1 MLCIYGRFMGFYV
14 NGFLKGLSFTHQCR
28 CSPMLIFLA
37 WATCGGSTTNFVKV
51 ILSSIRGQTQ
61 KPDVNLF
68 FTIIKA
74 QKSQNTGKVENLM
87 MTFLN

>member
-1 MLCIYGRFMGFYV
+1 
-14 NGFLKGLSFTHQCR
+14 
-28 CSPMLIFLA
+28 MLIFRA
-37 WATCGGSTTNFVKV
+37 WATCGGSTTNFAYV
-51 ILSSIRGQTQ
+51 ILSSVRGLTHTT

-74 QKSQNTGKVENLM
+74 RKSQNTGKLENLM